1 MKYVR
6 FLLPIMALLY
16 ACSESKLYQNREF
29 ELTPTSVKQGPW
41 HAEVTPDGGLRTNYL
56 PAHGRG
62 IDRVLRFKFSLNQ
75 QDNERPPFADHLL
88 LLPADTN
95 RYNTPLLI
103 FARTHAAELSR
114 DTSLLT
120 LSPQIKAYEV
130 TFRLDLNPVLA
141 AISAQGFYE
150 AADGSRIERIN
161 SVHVA
166 GANRPLGWHFG
177 DFSAHPEAQL
187 FDRDGDGI
195 YTTKIDL
202 QPPQEMTLDEA
213 GFARWQPTATEHDYP
228 SFRSDFPLLNSLY
241 QLSLVELEANIRTD
255 STFMAGA
262 KWPGVWTRDISY
274 AGHLSLALLRPDIMR
289 RSLIAKRQGKK
300 IIQDTGTGGAWPV
313 STDRMTW
320 TLAAW
325 EVYLTTGD
333 KKWLEDIYATVSA
346 SAQRDLQT
354 AFSLSTGLMRGETSF
369 LDWREQTYPRW
380 MEAKDIYAS
389 FALSTNAVHYRSFSL
404 LAAMAAEL
412 GKGRRQHEIVAGT
425 IAESL
430 NRHLWSKEYGFYLQY
445 LQSEEIKLA
454 EERFATLGN
463 ALTILFAIA
472 DEKKQ
477 AAIMENAPLLPY
489 GISCIYPQTEGIPP
503 YHNDGIWPFVVS
515 YWTWAAAK
523 AGNSAAVEHGLA
535 SIYRAAALFLT
546 NKENFVADNGNFQG
560 TEINSDRQLWSVAGN
575 LATVFRVFFG
585 MRLTPDSLT
594 FQPFVPR
601 AYSGIMQ
608 LEDFRYRK
616 ARLHI
621 RLHGYGNKV
630 ESFHLDGQRQNSN
643 SIASNLSGEHK
654 IDIYL
659 NKQLEP
665 ATIRLRTNRYAPA
678 AVKVSHGGDSIIWQP
693 VAAVNDYTLFA
704 NGRKIASTKATSY
717 TIQSPETLVMLQ
729 VRAEKQ
735 GFLSRPLLLYPAEA
749 LQIFQPR
756 GRLSRDYSGYSGR
769 GYHRSLKDDAQA
781 IVFSVNVPKD
791 GIYRIDF
798 RYANGAGPINTDNKA
813 AIRTLRING
822 QSEATVVFPQ
832 RGLDAWADWGY
843 SSASRLDLSAGNQTL
858 ELVYTKNNAN
868 MNEQINTTHVDH
880 LRLIYIKPKQAQRD
894 GHM

>member
-1 MKYVR
+1 
-6 FLLPIMALLY
+6 
-16 ACSESKLYQNREF
+16 
-29 ELTPTSVKQGPW
+29 
-41 HAEVTPDGGLRTNYL
+41 
-56 PAHGRG
+56 
-62 IDRVLRFKFSLNQ
+62 
-75 QDNERPPFADHLL
+75 
-88 LLPADTN
+88 
-95 RYNTPLLI
+95 
-103 FARTHAAELSR
+103 
-114 DTSLLT
+114 
-120 LSPQIKAYEV
+120 
-130 TFRLDLNPVLA
+130 
-141 AISAQGFYE
+141 
-150 AADGSRIERIN
+150 
-161 SVHVA
+161 
-166 GANRPLGWHFG
+166 
-177 DFSAHPEAQL
+177 
-187 FDRDGDGI
+187 
-195 YTTKIDL
+195 
-202 QPPQEMTLDEA
+202 
-213 GFARWQPTATEHDYP
+213 
-228 SFRSDFPLLNSLY
+228 
-241 QLSLVELEANIRTD
+241 
-255 STFMAGA
+255 
-262 KWPGVWTRDISY
+262 
-274 AGHLSLALLRPDIMR
+274 
-289 RSLIAKRQGKK
+289 
-300 IIQDTGTGGAWPV
+300 
-313 STDRMTW
+313 
-320 TLAAW
+320 
-325 EVYLTTGD
+325 
-333 KKWLEDIYATVSA
+333 
-346 SAQRDLQT
+346 
-354 AFSLSTGLMRGETSF
+354 
-369 LDWREQTYPRW
+369 

-489 GISCIYPQTEGIPP
+489 GISCIYPQTEGIPL
-503 YHNDGIWPFVVS
+503 ITMMVS
-515 YWTWAAAK
+515 GHLWSVIGPGRRPKRVIALLLSTVLQHLSGCSTVFDKQRELCRWQWQFSGH
-523 AGNSAAVEHGLA
+523 GNQFGPSAM
-535 SIYRAAALFLT
+535 
-546 NKENFVADNGNFQG
+546 
-560 TEINSDRQLWSVAGN
+560 SVAGN

-585 MRLTPDSLT
+585 IRLTPDSLT